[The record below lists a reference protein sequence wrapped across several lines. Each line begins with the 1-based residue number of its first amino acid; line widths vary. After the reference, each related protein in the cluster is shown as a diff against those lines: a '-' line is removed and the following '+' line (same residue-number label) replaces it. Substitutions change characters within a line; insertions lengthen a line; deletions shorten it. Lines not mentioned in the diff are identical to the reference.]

1 MDYNSIRLKGNS
13 KFGAADPVSIR
24 LKYYSE
30 YGVAFY
36 SDLVIEVIF
45 LLHPKPSAISKFR

>member
-1 MDYNSIRLKGNS
+1 LDYNSIRLKGNS

-36 SDLVIEVIF
+36 SDLVIEAVF
-45 LLHPKPSAISKFR
+45 LLHPKSSAMRKFR